1 MTLVLKKQS
10 FYSISMKTFLTTF
23 ITLLCTPFFVAAGYA
38 QTGKML
44 KQAAKAATQK
54 PAVSVNQVSAPISHA
69 AQNSTA
75 LLNAVQAAVPLGN
88 KPDIPSV
95 APIRLSDE
103 QKYQQE
109 VAAIMNFSL
118 DKKLLNYAYDLEK
131 ERSSARRLAMALQKY
146 QTLNLTKDQTD
157 NLVRKM
163 DGFLVNNSLRNYLKN
178 SVTNKNY
185 KQFMRDLSNYYS
197 LSVKFLGSYELRFI
211 ANQDARE
218 IFAQTALDYMQ
229 MHPHKMNLKLREIMK
244 SPAVSDE
251 VKSTLRGFIALDKI
265 LPQHESAFLT
275 VLREAHRQ
283 HTAGLAAARSEENVA
298 ETVKIYKDTLAELK
312 DFIKRYNRSPRWNAP
327 VKERRMYNKLLLL
340 ITHNQANH
348 FKQVESYID
357 QIEQLLT
364 EYPRIRL
371 NAEQTITQLR
381 LFVAKNH
388 RLPRAITE
396 APEGSIPEKEL
407 ELYESVFYW
416 EGIDENFSKELALIR
431 RISLKK

>member
-1 MTLVLKKQS
+1 M
-10 FYSISMKTFLTTF
+10 
-23 ITLLCTPFFVAAGYA
+23 
-38 QTGKML
+38 
-44 KQAAKAATQK
+44 
-54 PAVSVNQVSAPISHA
+54 
-69 AQNSTA
+69 
-75 LLNAVQAAVPLGN
+75 
-88 KPDIPSV
+88 
-95 APIRLSDE
+95 
-103 QKYQQE
+103 
-109 VAAIMNFSL
+109 
-118 DKKLLNYAYDLEK
+118 
-131 ERSSARRLAMALQKY
+131 
-146 QTLNLTKDQTD
+146 
-157 NLVRKM
+157 
-163 DGFLVNNSLRNYLKN
+163 
-178 SVTNKNY
+178 
-185 KQFMRDLSNYYS
+185 
-197 LSVKFLGSYELRFI
+197 
-211 ANQDARE
+211 
-218 IFAQTALDYMQ
+218 
-229 MHPHKMNLKLREIMK
+229 
-244 SPAVSDE
+244 
-251 VKSTLRGFIALDKI
+251 
-265 LPQHESAFLT
+265 
-275 VLREAHRQ
+275 
-283 HTAGLAAARSEENVA
+283 AAARSEANVA

>member
-1 MTLVLKKQS
+1 
-10 FYSISMKTFLTTF
+10 
-23 ITLLCTPFFVAAGYA
+23 
-38 QTGKML
+38 
-44 KQAAKAATQK
+44 
-54 PAVSVNQVSAPISHA
+54 
-69 AQNSTA
+69 
-75 LLNAVQAAVPLGN
+75 
-88 KPDIPSV
+88 
-95 APIRLSDE
+95 
-103 QKYQQE
+103 
-109 VAAIMNFSL
+109 
-118 DKKLLNYAYDLEK
+118 
-131 ERSSARRLAMALQKY
+131 
-146 QTLNLTKDQTD
+146 
-157 NLVRKM
+157 
-163 DGFLVNNSLRNYLKN
+163 
-178 SVTNKNY
+178 
-185 KQFMRDLSNYYS
+185 
-197 LSVKFLGSYELRFI
+197 
-211 ANQDARE
+211 
-218 IFAQTALDYMQ
+218 
-229 MHPHKMNLKLREIMK
+229 MK